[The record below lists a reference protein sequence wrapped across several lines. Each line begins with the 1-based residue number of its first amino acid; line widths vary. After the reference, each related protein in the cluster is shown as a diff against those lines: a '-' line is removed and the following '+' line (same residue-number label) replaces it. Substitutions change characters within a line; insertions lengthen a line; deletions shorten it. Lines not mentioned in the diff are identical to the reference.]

1 MKYVKMIFNM
11 TKHKALSVVTAS
23 LMILWLSL
31 PAGAQQDTVF
41 SFSLQEA
48 QEYAVRYN
56 LSVKLTRQDLEF
68 ANKQIKQYLSTG
80 LPQVNS
86 NLNYQNNL
94 DLRTTLMPDFIHG
107 DPDTKIPVQFGSQHN
122 ADFGISVT
130 QMIFNGPFIVGLEAT
145 KLLRR
150 LNEQNVQK
158 SETDIRETVAQTYY
172 LVLIGKKTEGVIR
185 ENLKN
190 MKKTLEDTRKMYEAG
205 FTEDIAVDQLQVS
218 VTSLENAVKS
228 AHRQIQ
234 ASERLLKFQ
243 MGIDLDQKIEL
254 TDSLDQLLM
263 GINVPSLLVKPFRV
277 DSQIEYKVADT
288 RQELAA
294 INLKKEKYT
303 YMPSLNANYQNQWS
317 AMRNTFSFFDFNE
330 NWYHSSFVGVTLAI
344 PIFSSG
350 FRKSN
355 VDMRRIELEK
365 ASINKALL
373 SENLKMQY
381 EQARDNLIT
390 AWENYLAE
398 KKNVELA
405 KKVVDKTSIKVSTGT
420 ASSLDLTQVN
430 NQYLQTQTRYFT
442 AMIDLLKAR
451 IHLDRLLNQM

>member
-1 MKYVKMIFNM
+1 M
-11 TKHKALSVVTAS
+11 TSLKIYPLIASVFLV
-23 LMILWLSL
+23 LFLGV
-31 PAGAQQDTVF
+31 PAGAQQDTVY
-41 SFSLQEA
+41 SFSLKEA
-48 QEYAVRYN
+48 QDYAVQYN
-56 LSVKLTRQDLEF
+56 LTVKTTRKDLEH
-68 ANKQIKQYLSTG
+68 ANQQIKQYLSTG

-107 DPDTKIPVQFGSQHN
+107 NPDEKIPVQFGSQHT
-122 ADFGISVT
+122 ADFGLSVS

-145 KLLRR
+145 KILRL

-172 LVLIGKKTEGVIR
+172 LVLIGRKTAGVIE
-185 ENLKN
+185 ENLRN
-190 MKKTLEDTRKMYEAG
+190 MRKTLEDTRKMYEAG
-205 FTEDIAVDQLQVS
+205 FTDDIAVDQLQVS

-243 MGIDLDQKIEL
+243 MGLDLDATISL
-254 TDSLDQLLM
+254 TDSLDRLIA
-263 GINVPSLLVKPFRV
+263 GISVPSIVVKPFRI
-277 DSQIEYKVADT
+277 DSQIEYKVAST
-288 RQELAA
+288 REELAA

-303 YMPSLNANYQNQWS
+303 YLPSLNANYQNQWA

-330 NWYHSSFVGVTLAI
+330 KWYHSSFVGVTLAI

-355 VDMRRIELEK
+355 VGMRRIELEK
-365 ASINKALL
+365 AALSKELL

-390 AWENYLAE
+390 AWENFLAE
-398 KKNVELA
+398 QKNVELA
-405 KKVVDKTSIKVSTGT
+405 KKVADKTSIKVTTGT

-442 AMIDLLKAR
+442 AMIELLKAR
-451 IHLDRLLNQM
+451 IHLDRLLNQL

>member
-1 MKYVKMIFNM
+1 M
-11 TKHKALSVVTAS
+11 TSLKIYPLIASVFLV
-23 LMILWLSL
+23 LFLGV
-31 PAGAQQDTVF
+31 PAGAQQDTVY
-41 SFSLQEA
+41 SFSLKEA
-48 QEYAVRYN
+48 QDYAVQYN
-56 LSVKLTRQDLEF
+56 LTVKTTRKDLEH
-68 ANKQIKQYLSTG
+68 ANQQIKQYLSTG

-107 DPDTKIPVQFGSQHN
+107 NPDEKIPVQFGSQHT
-122 ADFGISVT
+122 ADFGLSVS

-145 KLLRR
+145 KILRL

-172 LVLIGKKTEGVIR
+172 LVLIGRKTAGVIE
-185 ENLKN
+185 ENLRN
-190 MKKTLEDTRKMYEAG
+190 MRKTLEDTRKMYEAG
-205 FTEDIAVDQLQVS
+205 FTDDIAVDQLQVS

-243 MGIDLDQKIEL
+243 MGLDLDATISL
-254 TDSLDQLLM
+254 TDSLDRLIA
-263 GINVPSLLVKPFRV
+263 GISVPSIVVKPFRI
-277 DSQIEYKVADT
+277 DSQIEYKVAST
-288 RQELAA
+288 REELAA

-303 YMPSLNANYQNQWS
+303 YLPSLNANYQNQWA
-317 AMRNTFSFFDFNE
+317 AMRNTFTFFNFNE
-330 NWYHSSFVGVTLAI
+330 KWYHSSFVGVTLAI

-355 VDMRRIELEK
+355 VGMRRIELEK
-365 ASINKALL
+365 AALSKELL

-390 AWENYLAE
+390 AWENFLAE
-398 KKNVELA
+398 QKNVELA
-405 KKVVDKTSIKVSTGT
+405 KKVADKTSIKVTTGT

-442 AMIDLLKAR
+442 AMIELLKAR
-451 IHLDRLLNQM
+451 IHLDRLLNQL

>member
-1 MKYVKMIFNM
+1 MIYNM
-11 TKHKALSVVTAS
+11 TRHKILPVLMAGLMMLGIS
-23 LMILWLSL
+23 LT
-31 PAGAQQDTVF
+31 GTAQQDTVL
-41 SFSLQEA
+41 SFSLKEA
-48 QEYAVRYN
+48 QDYAVQYN
-56 LSVKLTRQDLEF
+56 LTVKTTRKDLEF
-68 ANKQIKQYLSTG
+68 ANRQIKQYLSTG

-107 DPDTKIPVQFGSQHN
+107 DPDKKIAVQFGSQHT
-122 ADFGISVT
+122 ADFGISVS
-130 QMIFNGPFIVGLEAT
+130 QMVFNGPFIVGLEAT
-145 KLLRR
+145 RILRL

-185 ENLKN
+185 ENLEN
-190 MKKTLEDTRKMYEAG
+190 MKKTMEDTRKMYEAG

-228 AHRQIQ
+228 ARRQIL

-243 MGIDLDQKIEL
+243 MGLDLDAKITL
-254 TDSLDQLLM
+254 TDSLDQM
-263 GINVPSLLVKPFRV
+263 IEGINVPSILVKPFRI

-288 RQELAA
+288 REELAA
-294 INLKKEKYT
+294 INLKKEKFT

-330 NWYHSSFVGVTLAI
+330 KWYHSSFVGVTLAI

-355 VDMRRIELEK
+355 VGMRRIELEK
-365 ASINKALL
+365 AEINKALL

-390 AWENYLAE
+390 AWENFLAE

-405 KKVVDKTSIKVSTGT
+405 KKVVDKTSIKVSAGT

-442 AMIDLLKAR
+442 AMIDLLKAK

>member
-1 MKYVKMIFNM
+1 M
-11 TKHKALSVVTAS
+11 TLHKTLFFLFAG
-23 LMILWLSL
+23 ILIRLWSL
-31 PAGAQQDTVF
+31 PAGAQQDTVY
-41 SFSLQEA
+41 SFSLKKA
-48 QEYAVRYN
+48 QDYAVQYN
-56 LSVKLTRQDLEF
+56 LTVKTTRKDLEF
-68 ANKQIKQYLSTG
+68 ANQQIKQYLSTG

-86 NLNYQNNL
+86 SINYQNNL

-107 DPDTKIPVQFGSQHN
+107 NPDDKIAVQFGSQHT
-122 ADFGISVT
+122 ADFGISIS

-145 KLLRR
+145 KILRL

-172 LVLIGKKTEGVIR
+172 LALIGRKTAGVIE

-190 MKKTLEDTRKMYEAG
+190 MQKTLDDTRKMYEAG
-205 FTEDIAVDQLQVS
+205 FTDDIAVDQLQVS

-243 MGIDLDQKIEL
+243 MGLDLDAKITL
-254 TDSLDQLLM
+254 TDSLDQLIA
-263 GINVPSLLVKPFRV
+263 GISVPSIVVKPFRL
-277 DSQIEYKVADT
+277 DSQIEYKVATT
-288 RQELAA
+288 REELAA

-317 AMRNTFSFFDFNE
+317 AMRNSFTFFDFNE
-330 NWYHSSFVGVTLAI
+330 KWYHSSFVGVTLAI

-355 VDMRRIELEK
+355 VGMRRIELEK
-365 ASINKALL
+365 ASLNKTLL

-390 AWENYLAE
+390 AWENFMAE

-405 KKVVDKTSIKVSTGT
+405 KKVVDKTSIKVRTGT

>member
-1 MKYVKMIFNM
+1 MKSVKMIFNM
-11 TKHKALSVVTAS
+11 TTHKALSVVTAS
-23 LMILWLSL
+23 LMILWISL

-56 LSVKLTRQDLEF
+56 LSVKLTRQDLEY

-107 DPDTKIPVQFGSQHN
+107 DPDKKIPVQFGSQHN
-122 ADFGISVT
+122 ADFGVSVT

-145 KLLRR
+145 KLLRQ

-185 ENLKN
+185 ENLEN

-228 AHRQIQ
+228 ARRQIQ

-243 MGIDLDQKIEL
+243 MGIDFDQKIEL
-254 TDSLDQLLM
+254 TDSLDRLLT

-277 DSQIEYKVADT
+277 DSQIEYKVANT

-317 AMRNTFSFFDFNE
+317 AMRSTFSFFDFNE

-365 ASINKALL
+365 ASINKDLL

>member
-1 MKYVKMIFNM
+1 M
-11 TKHKALSVVTAS
+11 TSLKIYPLIASALLVLFLGV
-23 LMILWLSL
+23 
-31 PAGAQQDTVF
+31 PAGAQQDTVY
-41 SFSLQEA
+41 SFSLKEA
-48 QEYAVRYN
+48 QDYAVQYN
-56 LSVKLTRQDLEF
+56 LTVKTTRKDLEH
-68 ANKQIKQYLSTG
+68 ANQQIKQYLSTG

-107 DPDTKIPVQFGSQHN
+107 NPDEKIPVQFGSQHT
-122 ADFGISVT
+122 ADFGLSVS

-145 KLLRR
+145 KILRL

-172 LVLIGKKTEGVIR
+172 LVLIGRKTAGVIE
-185 ENLKN
+185 ENLRN
-190 MKKTLEDTRKMYEAG
+190 MRKTLEDTRKMYEAG
-205 FTEDIAVDQLQVS
+205 FTDDIAVDQLQVS

-243 MGIDLDQKIEL
+243 MGLDLDATISL
-254 TDSLDQLLM
+254 TDSLDRLIA
-263 GINVPSLLVKPFRV
+263 GISVPSIVVKPFRI
-277 DSQIEYKVADT
+277 DSQIEYKVAST
-288 RQELAA
+288 REELAA

-303 YMPSLNANYQNQWS
+303 YLPSLNANYQNQWA
-317 AMRNTFSFFDFNE
+317 AMRNTFTFFNFNE
-330 NWYHSSFVGVTLAI
+330 KWYHSSFVGVTLAI

-355 VDMRRIELEK
+355 VGMRRIELEK
-365 ASINKALL
+365 AALSKELL

-390 AWENYLAE
+390 AWENFLAE
-398 KKNVELA
+398 QKNVELA
-405 KKVVDKTSIKVSTGT
+405 KKVVDKTSIKVTTGT

-442 AMIDLLKAR
+442 AMIELLKAR
-451 IHLDRLLNQM
+451 IHLDRLLNQL

>member
-1 MKYVKMIFNM
+1 MIFKM
-11 TKHKALSVVTAS
+11 TIHRALSVVTAS
-23 LMILWLSL
+23 LMILLWTL
-31 PAGAQQDTVF
+31 PAGAQQDTVY
-41 SFSLQEA
+41 SFSLEEA

-56 LSVKLTRQDLEF
+56 LSVQLTRQDLEY
-68 ANKQIKQYLSTG
+68 ANKQIRQYLSTG

-107 DPDTKIPVQFGSQHN
+107 DLDKKIAVQFGSQHT
-122 ADFGISVT
+122 ADFGVSVS

-150 LNEQNVQK
+150 LNEQNVRK

-190 MKKTLEDTRKMYEAG
+190 MEKTLEDTRKMYEAG
-205 FTEDIAVDQLQVS
+205 FSEDIAVDQLQVS
-218 VTSLENAVKS
+218 ATSLENAVKS
-228 AHRQIQ
+228 ARRQIL

-243 MGIDLDQKIEL
+243 MGIDLDQKIVL
-254 TDSLDQLLM
+254 TDSLDRLLT
-263 GINVPSLLVKPFRV
+263 GINVPSLLVRPFRV
-277 DSQIEYKVADT
+277 DSQIEYKVAST
-288 RQELAA
+288 REELAA

-317 AMRNTFSFFDFNE
+317 AMRNTFSFFDFND

-365 ASINKALL
+365 ASINRDLL

-405 KKVVDKTSIKVSTGT
+405 KKVVDKTSIKVSMGT

-442 AMIDLLKAR
+442 AMINLLKAK

>member
-1 MKYVKMIFNM
+1 M
-11 TKHKALSVVTAS
+11 TSLKIYPLIASALLVLFLGV
-23 LMILWLSL
+23 
-31 PAGAQQDTVF
+31 PAGAQQDTVY
-41 SFSLQEA
+41 SFSLKEA
-48 QEYAVRYN
+48 QDYAVQYNLTVKTTRKDLEYAN
-56 LSVKLTRQDLEF
+56 Q
-68 ANKQIKQYLSTG
+68 QIKQYLSTG

-86 NLNYQNNL
+86 NLIYQNNL

-107 DPDTKIPVQFGSQHN
+107 NPDEKIPVQFGSQHT
-122 ADFGISVT
+122 ADFGLSVS

-145 KLLRR
+145 KILRL

-172 LVLIGKKTEGVIR
+172 LVLIGRKTAGVIE
-185 ENLKN
+185 ENLRN
-190 MKKTLEDTRKMYEAG
+190 MQKTLEDTRKMYEAG
-205 FTEDIAVDQLQVS
+205 FTDDIAVDQLQVS

-243 MGIDLDQKIEL
+243 MGLDLDATISL
-254 TDSLDQLLM
+254 TDSLDRLIA
-263 GINVPSLLVKPFRV
+263 GISVPSIVVKPFRI
-277 DSQIEYKVADT
+277 DSQIEYKVAST
-288 RQELAA
+288 REELAA

-303 YMPSLNANYQNQWS
+303 YLPSLNANYQNQWA
-317 AMRNTFSFFDFNE
+317 AMRNTFTFFNFNE
-330 NWYHSSFVGVTLAI
+330 KWYHSSFVGVTLAI

-355 VDMRRIELEK
+355 VGMRRIELEK
-365 ASINKALL
+365 AALSKELL

-390 AWENYLAE
+390 AWENFLAE
-398 KKNVELA
+398 QKNVELA
-405 KKVVDKTSIKVSTGT
+405 KKVVDKTSIKVTTGT

-442 AMIDLLKAR
+442 AMIELLKAR
-451 IHLDRLLNQM
+451 IHLDRLLNQL

>member
-1 MKYVKMIFNM
+1 M
-11 TKHKALSVVTAS
+11 TSLKIYPLIASALLVLFLGV
-23 LMILWLSL
+23 
-31 PAGAQQDTVF
+31 PAGAQQDTVY
-41 SFSLQEA
+41 SFSLKEA
-48 QEYAVRYN
+48 QDYAVQYNLTVKTTRKDLEYAN
-56 LSVKLTRQDLEF
+56 Q
-68 ANKQIKQYLSTG
+68 QIKQYLSTG

-107 DPDTKIPVQFGSQHN
+107 NPDEKIPVQFGSQHT
-122 ADFGISVT
+122 ADFGLSVS

-145 KLLRR
+145 KILRL

-172 LVLIGKKTEGVIR
+172 LVLIGRKTAGVIE
-185 ENLKN
+185 ENLRN
-190 MKKTLEDTRKMYEAG
+190 MQKTLEDTRKMYEAG
-205 FTEDIAVDQLQVS
+205 FTDDIAVDQLQVS

-243 MGIDLDQKIEL
+243 MGLDLDATISL
-254 TDSLDQLLM
+254 TDSLDRLIA
-263 GINVPSLLVKPFRV
+263 GISVPSIVVKPFRI
-277 DSQIEYKVADT
+277 DSQIEYKVAST
-288 RQELAA
+288 REELAA

-303 YMPSLNANYQNQWS
+303 YLPSLNANYQNQWA
-317 AMRNTFSFFDFNE
+317 AMRNTFSFFNFNE
-330 NWYHSSFVGVTLAI
+330 KWYHSSFVGVTLAI

-355 VDMRRIELEK
+355 VGMRRIELEK
-365 ASINKALL
+365 AALSKELL

-390 AWENYLAE
+390 AWENFLAE
-398 KKNVELA
+398 QKNVELA
-405 KKVVDKTSIKVSTGT
+405 KKVVDKTSIKVTTGT

-442 AMIDLLKAR
+442 AMIELLKAR
-451 IHLDRLLNQM
+451 IHLDRLLNQL